1 MQSRATVSGGGRW
14 EGAECSETKRGRRQ
28 TQVGIERD
36 LDTHPGDCWLFP
48 ARHQAAGPSRWTM
61 GGDADGPDMRSLTD
75 SFVQFDEHE
84 VAGVARV
91 GTAGVGDGFDPL
103 KQLLPGFIYG

>member
-1 MQSRATVSGGGRW
+1 M
-14 EGAECSETKRGRRQ
+14 CSSDLKETWTLTLG
-28 TQVGIERD
+28 TAG
-36 LDTHPGDCWLFP
+36 CFP